1 MLVSEMLSA
10 GLVNCNLASSYKEE
24 LFEEM
29 VQMFVRE
36 GLVPDRKAAVDALM
50 EREAKM
56 STGISEGIALPHG
69 KLEGIKDAIV
79 AIGISKEGI
88 EYDALDGE
96 PVQLVVMILCEKTRP
111 ALHVELLSE
120 VSRLLSIPDF
130 KERLLAAKD
139 AEEVIEVIR
148 SEE

>member
-1 MLVSEMLSA
+1 MLVSEMLSV

-36 GLVPDRKAAVDALM
+36 GLVPDGKAALDALL

-69 KLEGIKDAIV
+69 KLEGIKDAAI

-88 EYDALDGE
+88 DYDALDNE
-96 PVQLVVMILCEKTRP
+96 PVQLVVMILCDKSRP
-111 ALHVELLSE
+111 ALHVEILSE
-120 VSRLLSIPDF
+120 VSRLLSIDGF
-130 KERLLAAKD
+130 KDRLLAAKN
-139 AEEVIEVIR
+139 AEAVIEVIR